1 MFVSIIPGSDI
12 SVLPQHS
19 ERLGVLF
26 GGGLSSLPS
35 YCFEFFS
42 LWEQSQL
49 IGPHASC
56 RFSLP
61 IWLLYHILL
70 FPADEGRS
78 CSFMQVLTLHGV
90 ILNFSVRFHVA
101 AAQTHSAV
109 SAVFRLSR
117 RLRLASLQPLRCC
130 SVNTTGLRLPWSKS
144 NFFQTTIRIEIKMWK
159 AWTVIKRETPF
170 NCV

>member
-101 AAQTHSAV
+101 AARLPFICTKTFPAPRKRKSEISLCWQDFRVFHQWRQKHDANPLCSECGISAV
-109 SAVFRLSR
+109 
-117 RLRLASLQPLRCC
+117 ASP
-130 SVNTTGLRLPWSKS
+130 
-144 NFFQTTIRIEIKMWK
+144 
-159 AWTVIKRETPF
+159 
-170 NCV
+170 